1 MFDKMKQLMEMKK
14 QADRIKKE
22 LDAESVETQDVRG
35 IKVVINGSQKFQS
48 IEIDESFL
56 NAPGKARLEKD
67 LLQSM
72 NAAIKASQNI
82 AARKMKDL
90 MPGGF
95 PGLQG

>member
-48 IEIDESFL
+48 IDIDEAMINSG
-56 NAPGKARLEKD
+56 NKGRLEKD
-67 LLQSM
+67 ILHSI
-72 NAAIKASQNI
+72 NAAIKASQNL
-82 AARKMKDL
+82 AAKKMKDL

-95 PGLQG
+95 PGF